1 MITPALVPGIAIVAS
16 FAFAG
21 LAFGL
26 AYFVVLRRTIDL
38 HAASHGVLVP
48 ALLTVG
54 RLATAILLLGVAAR
68 VGALPLLSSFMGF
81 LLARALALRGARDTA

>member
-1 MITPALVPGIAIVAS
+1 MITSALVPGIAIVAS

-26 AYFVVLRRTIDL
+26 AYFAVLRRTVDL
-38 HAASHGVLVP
+38 HAAGHGLLVP
-48 ALLTVG
+48 ALLTIG

-68 VGALPLLSSFMGF
+68 VGALPLLSSFIGF
-81 LLARALALRGARDTA
+81 LLARTLALRGMQGTA